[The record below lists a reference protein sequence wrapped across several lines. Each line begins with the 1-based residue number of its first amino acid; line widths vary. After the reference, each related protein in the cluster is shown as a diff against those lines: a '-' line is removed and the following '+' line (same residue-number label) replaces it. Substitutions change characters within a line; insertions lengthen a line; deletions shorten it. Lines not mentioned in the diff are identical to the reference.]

1 VGTRSRSAHRVR
13 ALLDAAAGEG
23 RRGCR
28 VHTSARAWRGG
39 SYRHE
44 SRAKNPNASQG
55 RQHRHRREPARIQ
68 ASFLPDHRPQCN
80 SAFAL
85 FTILISG
92 KFKIHYANCRKQFL
106 AKKGEINVNPMQS
119 HVKVLAILHIIFG
132 VLGVL
137 IALGVFVFL
146 GGIAGVIQHDND
158 PDAAEVVPILGAIG
172 GLVLLVLLALSIPG
186 IAAGVGLLS
195 YQPWAR
201 ILTIVLSILDLINI
215 PFGTALGV
223 YGLWVL
229 FTAEGAQ
236 LFEQRPTMQYQR

>member
-1 VGTRSRSAHRVR
+1 M
-13 ALLDAAAGEG
+13 
-23 RRGCR
+23 
-28 VHTSARAWRGG
+28 
-39 SYRHE
+39 
-44 SRAKNPNASQG
+44 
-55 RQHRHRREPARIQ
+55 
-68 ASFLPDHRPQCN
+68 
-80 SAFAL
+80 
-85 FTILISG
+85 
-92 KFKIHYANCRKQFL
+92 
-106 AKKGEINVNPMQS
+106 NPMQS
-119 HVKVLAILHIIFG
+119 HVKVLAILHIVFG

-137 IALGVFVFL
+137 IGLGVFVFF
-146 GGIAGVIQHDND
+146 GGIAGLIQHDND

>member
-1 VGTRSRSAHRVR
+1 
-13 ALLDAAAGEG
+13 
-23 RRGCR
+23 
-28 VHTSARAWRGG
+28 
-39 SYRHE
+39 
-44 SRAKNPNASQG
+44 
-55 RQHRHRREPARIQ
+55 
-68 ASFLPDHRPQCN
+68 
-80 SAFAL
+80 
-85 FTILISG
+85 
-92 KFKIHYANCRKQFL
+92 
-106 AKKGEINVNPMQS
+106 VNPMQS
-119 HVKVLAILHIIFG
+119 HVKVLAILHIVFG

-137 IALGVFVFL
+137 IGLGVFVLF
-146 GGIAGVIQHDND
+146 GGVAGLVQHDND